1 MHERNKAYYRRNRN
15 RVIATVARWQQLNPG
30 LTAEI
35 QSRSQTRRRLESY
48 GLTPEDYQKRILL
61 QHGLCLLCR
70 DPLFLDD
77 KKSFMRPV
85 LDHDHSSTGDKR
97 VLRGILHRG
106 CNLLLTEKVC
116 SRPSILLEAIAYL
129 KGVTTDI
136 VYKSNAHGKNA
147 QYHVD
152 YLQAIERLLKDQRV
166 SCKICESEFTTT
178 KVQNQF
184 GIFKRRAFDVDHDE
198 STGLVRGLLC
208 RPCNLLLGNAR
219 ENPFIL
225 ASAYSYLT
233 HS

>member
-1 MHERNKAYYRRNRN
+1 LRERNKAYYQRNRD

-30 LTAEI
+30 LAAEI
-35 QSRSQTRRRLESY
+35 QRRSQTKRRLESY

-61 QHGLCLLCR
+61 QHGLCPLCGR
-70 DPLFLDD
+70 PLFIDD
-77 KKSFMRPV
+77 KKSVMRPV
-85 LDHDHSSTGDKR
+85 LDHNHSLAGEKR
-97 VLRGILHRG
+97 VLRGILHHR
-106 CNLLLTEKVC
+106 CNLLLTGKVC

-136 VYKSNAHGKNA
+136 VYKPNAHGSNA
-147 QYHVD
+147 RYYID
-152 YLQAIERLLKDQRV
+152 YLQAIERLLEDQRV

-184 GIFKRRAFDVDHDE
+184 GIFNGRAFDVDHDE

-219 ENPFIL
+219 EDPLIL
-225 ASAYSYLT
+225 ANAYSYLT